1 MGPGPGRG
9 AWERVS
15 PRGGCRAWGRYRQG
29 LPVSPWKSAGLPGA
43 RRLENVFF
51 FFLKKKQKTKS
62 TPPGPGRGAWERVR
76 PRGGCR
82 ARARHRQGLPVSP
95 WKSAG
100 LPGARNFETVYQ
112 GHGTLKR
119 CTRGTNLPGLRLS
132 GVQPVGGWWCL
143 RVGPRVL
150 VVGKVVEVE
159 VEVESVP
166 VPCGGNIHLRRV
178 ECAAFSGCRL
188 DLQRL
193 WRGVGR
199 VGPCGLYG

>member
-82 ARARHRQGLPVSP
+82 AWGRHRQGLPVSP

-112 GHGTLKR
+112 GHELARAAVIWGAACRGVVVLKS
-119 CTRGTNLPGLRLS
+119 GSPG
-132 GVQPVGGWWCL
+132 PGGGQGGGGGGGGGEC
-143 RVGPRVL
+143 
-150 VVGKVVEVE
+150 
-159 VEVESVP
+159 
-166 VPCGGNIHLRRV
+166 PC
-178 ECAAFSGCRL
+178 E
-188 DLQRL
+188 
-193 WRGVGR
+193 WRGKYSPQAG
-199 VGPCGLYG
+199 